1 VPNLGKVIQI
11 IGPIID
17 IKFDSENLPDL
28 FNALE
33 INAGDKKVIAEVEQH
48 IGDDTVRAIA
58 MESTEGLRRGM
69 EVLDTGSSVSVPVG
83 KEVLGRLFN
92 VLGNPI
98 DEEGEFTSQ
107 QSYPIHRSA
116 PSFEEQSVE
125 PEIFETGIKVIDLL
139 APYQK
144 GGKRSRSRENCI
156 NTRVDK

>member
-1 VPNLGKVIQI
+1 MPNLGKVIQI

-69 EVLDTGSSVSVPVG
+69 EVLDTGSPVSVPVG

-92 VLGNPI
+92 V
-98 DEEGEFTSQ
+98 
-107 QSYPIHRSA
+107 
-116 PSFEEQSVE
+116 
-125 PEIFETGIKVIDLL
+125 
-139 APYQK
+139 
-144 GGKRSRSRENCI
+144 
-156 NTRVDK
+156 